1 MKGASDAAVKDL
13 SDRYLG
19 DQSPSPVVPTASS
32 QQAKY
37 KPASTSKLQA
47 SASKPPSSAPVSST
61 QYRHRDVD
69 DDEYEFEQY
78 KLMKMNTPAP
88 QKPSVFNRFKP
99 NINLSAGKPKTQP
112 QVRRPVSQKDRI
124 YKYAL
129 ARKADWD
136 SLPRAVALYNYR
148 AEMSC
153 DLEFRKGQI
162 IEVMTRTE
170 SQFDWW
176 EGKVNDKVGIFPAN
190 YVKLI

>member
-32 QQAKY
+32 QQAKS
-37 KPASTSKLQA
+37 KPASTNKLQV
-47 SASKPPSSAPVSST
+47 SGSKPPSAAVSST
-61 QYRHRDVD
+61 QYRHHDVD
-69 DDEYEFEQY
+69 DDELEFEKY
-78 KLMKMNTPAP
+78 KLMKMKTPAP

-112 QVRRPVSQKDRI
+112 EVRRPTSQKDRI

-129 ARKADWD
+129 AKKADWE

-148 AEMSC
+148 AEMIC

-162 IEVMTRTE
+162 IEVMTRTG

-176 EGKVNDKVGIFPAN
+176 EGRVNDKVGIFPAN

>member
-19 DQSPSPVVPTASS
+19 DQPPSPVVPTPSS

-47 SASKPPSSAPVSST
+47 STSKPPSSAPVSST